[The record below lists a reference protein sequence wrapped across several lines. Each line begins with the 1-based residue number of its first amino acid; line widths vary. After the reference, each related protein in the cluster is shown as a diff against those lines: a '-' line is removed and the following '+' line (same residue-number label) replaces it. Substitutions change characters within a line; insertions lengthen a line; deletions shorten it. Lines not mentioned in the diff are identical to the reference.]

1 MLWVDQILTYVE
13 HIGSWGYLVGF
24 LAAVLEALAF
34 VGFIVP
40 GSIVVTILG
49 FVASKGDINP
59 ALLTGICI
67 IGAIIG
73 DALSF
78 YWGRNGTTLFS
89 NTNKIFHTRHLESGK
104 KFFTKHGNY
113 SVFLGRF
120 ISGIRSFIP
129 YIAGMF
135 RMDVK
140 QFFLWKIVS
149 AILWSLAHVYT
160 GYFFGS
166 AWRVAEKWSARAGLF
181 LFVAVISLVALWYL
195 ARFVARRAKSIAR
208 FTKSVSSS
216 IIHAITSND
225 DVVAWAV
232 KHPRTTLFFRKRTSL
247 DSFWGFP
254 FSLLCVAFLLTFLE
268 FFGVVQ
274 SVATGAVL
282 SGADVRVE
290 NLLYAFRSGPATTF
304 FLWITMLGNWV
315 VAAGALVSASILLFI
330 WRKDRFIIPLWVAVV
345 GSQVAGLIGKFELHR
360 PRPSGVAIYTE
371 QSFSFPSGHSIFAV
385 ALYGFL
391 TYIVVRYAR
400 RWRSKIYLAFTGVT
414 IIFLIGLSRLYVGVH
429 YFSDVWGGYLL
440 GLLWLIIG
448 ISLSEWISH
457 KRKGKKVV
465 VSRVQSHAFAI
476 AGSVL
481 TIIAFCAYF
490 IFVSHDAIDD
500 LLAAPPVFTASS
512 VTAKSALDIFSDGAP
527 QYTETL
533 RGNRQE
539 PISFIITA
547 PSEKAFVSTFE
558 KAGWYS
564 AEQFSFKTAIQL
576 VIVAITGKPYPTA
589 PVTPSFWNQ
598 EVNDFSFEKPTP
610 QDNIKSRHH
619 ARFWR
624 TPYVTSNGDRVYVG
638 VASLDLRIKW
648 FVTHAISPS
657 VDEERAV
664 LLQDLVQSGS
674 DVQYTAVQFV
684 QPSLGKNFT
693 GDAFFTDG
701 KAMVVEIK

>member
-1 MLWVDQILTYVE
+1 
-13 HIGSWGYLVGF
+13 
-24 LAAVLEALAF
+24 
-34 VGFIVP
+34 
-40 GSIVVTILG
+40 
-49 FVASKGDINP
+49 
-59 ALLTGICI
+59 
-67 IGAIIG
+67 
-73 DALSF
+73 
-78 YWGRNGTTLFS
+78 
-89 NTNKIFHTRHLESGK
+89 
-104 KFFTKHGNY
+104 
-113 SVFLGRF
+113 VFLGRF
-120 ISGIRSFIP
+120 ISTIRSFVP

-135 RMDVK
+135 KMDVK
-140 QFFLWKIVS
+140 QFFIWNILS
-149 AILWSLAHVYT
+149 AIIWAFAHVYV

-166 AWRVAEKWSARAGLF
+166 AWRVAEKWSTRAGLF
-181 LFVAVISLVALWYL
+181 LFVAVISLVGLWYL
-195 ARFVARRAKSIAR
+195 ARFVARRAKRIAR
-208 FTKSVSSS
+208 FIHSVSSS
-216 IIHAITSND
+216 IIHAIKSND
-225 DVVAWAV
+225 DVVAWAR
-232 KHPRTTLFFRKRTSL
+232 KHPRTTRYIRSRTRFN
-247 DSFWGFP
+247 SFWGMP
-254 FSLLCVAFLLTFLE
+254 FSLLCIAFLLTCLE

-274 SVATGAVL
+274 SVATGTVL

-290 NLLYAFRSGPATTF
+290 NLLYAFRSGPTTTF

-315 VAAGALVSASILLFI
+315 VATGTLIGASILLFI
-330 WRKDRFIIPLWVAVV
+330 WKKEKFIIPLWVAVV

-360 PRPSGVAIYTE
+360 PRPSGVAVYIE
-371 QSFSFPSGHSIFAV
+371 QSYSFPSGHSIFAV

-391 TYIVVRYAR
+391 TYIAVRYAR
-400 RWRSKIYLAFTGVT
+400 KWSSKIYVAFTGLT

-448 ISLSEWISH
+448 ISMSEWMAH
-457 KRKGKKVV
+457 KKMYSKAVA
-465 VSRVQSHAFAI
+465 SRVQSHAFAV
-476 AGSVL
+476 AGTIL
-481 TIIAFCAYF
+481 TIIAFCIY
-490 IFVSHDAIDD
+490 AIDD
-500 LLAAPPVFTASS
+500 LLVSPPTFSSSS

-539 PISFIITA
+539 PIAFIVTA
-547 PSEKAFVSTFE
+547 PSEQAFVSAFE

-564 AEQFSFKTAIQL
+564 AEQFSFKTGVEL
-576 VIVAITGKPYPTA
+576 IVADFTGKPYPTA

-638 VASLDLRIKW
+638 IASLDLRIKW
-648 FVTHAISPS
+648 FVTHEISPS
-657 VDEERAV
+657 VDEERST
-664 LLQDLVQSGS
+664 LLHDLVQGGS
-674 DVQYTAVQFV
+674 DVQYSAVQFV